1 MQSRDGDE
9 LSRIP
14 FLRTWFRTSRAVVM
28 FLTNGTVQVII
39 IFILWIP
46 VYFYV
51 KLHTKLLLD
60 QKVNHLSLSDQLFQR
75 PYKGY
80 FVSID
85 GCCHIH
91 WSSKKCSHNE
101 AGLNWEIWMQWRVS
115 PKVTVHLRQSGQH
128 AEGAK
133 IIIEEIL
140 RKNHWKKNYVKI
152 AIYIWLQHM
161 NSRISFT
168 DPVPNNSANQ
178 EPSFVFLYYF

>member
-1 MQSRDGDE
+1 M
-9 LSRIP
+9 
-14 FLRTWFRTSRAVVM
+14 W
-28 FLTNGTVQVII
+28 NC
-39 IFILWIP
+39 ILN
-46 VYFYV
+46 
-51 KLHTKLLLD
+51 LLLD
-60 QKVNHLSLSDQLFQR
+60 QKANHLYLFSDQLFQR

-140 RKNHWKKNYVKI
+140 RKNHWKKNYVKL
-152 AIYIWLQHM
+152 IYIWLQHM
-161 NSRISFT
+161 NSRIFFT